1 MLATQIAKPFIKFD
15 PLTNDQMN
23 IERTTNSTG
32 KDYQKILLSDT
43 NVSLIISLSSSHETS
58 NIDLR
63 APYWIAGSISTVLAF
78 LFLFAQIHETKNR
91 SRNTLGK
98 NEFIILNNEDSDCET
113 KIHIANHAALD
124 EEDDPIENKP
134 NKLNYL
140 MQKLMFKNKLYQGK
154 PLLYM
159 LTQTFLFILGI
170 KHTFG
175 ISFV

>member
-1 MLATQIAKPFIKFD
+1 MVATQIAKPFIKFN
-15 PLTNDQMN
+15 PLTSDQMN
-23 IERTTNSTG
+23 IEHATNFTV
-32 KDYQKILLSDT
+32 KDHQKIFLSDT
-43 NVSLIISLSSSHETS
+43 NVSSIIPLSASHKIT
-58 NIDLR
+58 NIELR

-78 LFLFAQIHETKNR
+78 LFLFAQVHETKNR

-98 NEFIILNNEDSDCET
+98 NKFIILNNEDSDCET

-140 MQKLMFKNKLYQGK
+140 MQKLMFKNKYYQGK

-170 KHTFG
+170 IYIC